1 MFKKYCVLLAGIFI
15 FSPSAIG
22 ADQIDDVYKS
32 LFRIQVEQAK
42 KGNAHDQFA
51 VGEMFEKG
59 LGTPKDLTKANF
71 WYKKSADQGFRE
83 ARRKLD
89 NWTEARAAEERVSNL
104 ARQREQRRFQQQ
116 AARKQARDQRRAAAA
131 AKKKEQPKRKQKK
144 KVAKKA
150 PAVTPVPDK
159 KQKQVEKMTTAD
171 NKVADK
177 PEKKAKDTDEK
188 KTKGFSVNPCE
199 GATARFLTTCSK

>member
-1 MFKKYCVLLAGIFI
+1 MFKKYCVLLVGIFI
-15 FSPSAIG
+15 FSSSAIG

-59 LGTPKDLTKANF
+59 LGTPRDLTKANF

-89 NWTEARAAEERVSNL
+89 NWAEARAAEERASNM
-104 ARQREQRRFQQQ
+104 ARQQQRRLQQQ
-116 AARKQARDQRRAAAA
+116 AARKQAQDQRRAAAA
-131 AKKKEQPKRKQKK
+131 AKNKEQPKRKQKK

-150 PAVTPVPDK
+150 PTVTPVPDK
-159 KQKQVEKMTTAD
+159 KQKQVEKTTTAD

-177 PEKKAKDTDEK
+177 SEKKAKNKD
-188 KTKGFSVNPCE
+188 KTNGFSVNPCE
-199 GATARFLTTCSK
+199 GATARFLTTCRK